1 MVVWQDPVVVAFCGF
16 LYNQNAVF
24 LLGLFGNHFVTRLDI
39 EWSLITRKRRFTPV
53 LIPYLFGRYS
63 ILTTLLFFV
72 ISNRFHHKIS
82 CDIAYKTLAVLGSSA
97 SYCSTLNLGIRSYI
111 IWRDMN
117 WLVVWLLSF
126 ACVGHAALVAVRT
139 SDGSPDALLSVL
151 IKLPHPAEGARSV
164 TAAWSVDTGSCVVVH
179 SSNITMFIFYLY
191 TMLMD
196 FTILVLTVCGLWRKR
211 ALQSDIGTTLSE
223 QCLWYCAATFLVNI
237 PAVVFPILNLNA
249 VMNVIASM
257 PATTVSVIMSS
268 AAVLSLKPEQYAEP
282 ARSER
287 PRRAL
292 MDIVARPR
300 ERRVTLTTN
309 IVLESH
315 IDSAQ
320 VDSGFERATS
330 SKATEDADAD
340 AV

>member
-1 MVVWQDPVVVAFCGF
+1 MVVWTDPVVVAFCGF

-39 EWSLITRKRRFTPV
+39 EWALITRKRRFTLV

-72 ISNRFHHKIS
+72 ISSRFEHKIS

-117 WLVVWLLSF
+117 RIVVWLLSL
-126 ACVGHAALVAVRT
+126 ACVAHAALVAVQ
-139 SDGSPDALLSVL
+139 
-151 IKLPHPAEGARSV
+151 GARSV
-164 TAAWSVDTGSCVVVH
+164 TAAWNADAGSCMVVH

-211 ALQSDIGTTLSE
+211 ALHSDIGTTLSE

-237 PAVVFPILNLNA
+237 PAVVLPILNLNP

-268 AAVLSLKPEQYAEP
+268 AAVLSLKPEYHAEP
-282 ARSER
+282 AHLER
-287 PRRAL
+287 PRRAAL

-300 ERRVTLTTN
+300 SRRVTLTTN
-309 IVLESH
+309 IVLGSH

-330 SKATEDADAD
+330 SKATDDADAD